1 LESAMND
8 KVKVQVDKA
17 VKVIQ
22 AERGMDLILVY
33 ESNVLYGAEALDLTQ
48 AIADI
53 LNNMNLESDE
63 E

>member
-1 LESAMND
+1 MND

-33 ESNVLYGAEALDLTQ
+33 ESNVLYGAESIGSHASHCRHPEQ
-48 AIADI
+48 H
-53 LNNMNLESDE
+53 ES
-63 E
+63 

>member
-1 LESAMND
+1 
-8 KVKVQVDKA
+8 
-17 VKVIQ
+17 
-22 AERGMDLILVY
+22 MDLILVY